1 MAGLALRSLSV
12 ALAFSGAKI
21 CLNPSRL
28 ASIHRGRSTT
38 RTGEAAG
45 GATSPVTS
53 VTYASARTA
62 ASRSSAT
69 VAAAPLRVI
78 SGPGLTSLV
87 AVLSATVQST
97 IDVAMRRAYALAG
110 RWAVRADP
118 DPALARGRS
127 AAAAG
132 TDRCG
137 DPVQPDPGVEGVLRP
152 VDQEGVDQ
160 DGAVAGPD
168 QAGQGM
174 HLAQGAGLASH
185 HA

>member
-1 MAGLALRSLSV
+1 MVELALRSFSV
-12 ALAFSGAKI
+12 ALAFSGARI
-21 CLNPSRL
+21 CRNPSRL

-69 VAAAPLRVI
+69 AAAAPLRVI

-97 IDVAMRRAYALAG
+97 IDVAMRRAYALAHSFPVG
-110 RWAVRADP
+110 ADP
-118 DPALARGRS
+118 DATLASNAS
-127 AAAAG
+127 AATAG
-132 TDRCG
+132 A
-137 DPVQPDPGVEGVLRP
+137 
-152 VDQEGVDQ
+152 
-160 DGAVAGPD
+160 DGG
-168 QAGQGM
+168 
-174 HLAQGAGLASH
+174 
-185 HA
+185 